1 MRTVVVDHGI
11 RDNKPVITISKGN
24 STPVDMTLPEAY
36 EFLKEC
42 EEEGSLDFRLD
53 EEYESGYIFVSDSE
67 CDDEDEDIQEDEE

>member
-11 RDNKPVITISKGN
+11 RDNKPVITISKDN

-42 EEEGSLDFRLD
+42 EKEGILDFRLD

-67 CDDEDEDIQEDEE
+67 CDDEDIQEDEE